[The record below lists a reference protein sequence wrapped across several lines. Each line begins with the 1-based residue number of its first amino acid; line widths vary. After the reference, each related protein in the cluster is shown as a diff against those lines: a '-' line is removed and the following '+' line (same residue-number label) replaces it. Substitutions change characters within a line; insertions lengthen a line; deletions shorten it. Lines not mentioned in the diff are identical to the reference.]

1 MAKRPML
8 ARPPRV
14 AAGPALGAT
23 EVLVQARAF
32 GAASCLSARRALAAW
47 RVLSTATPRRARRLL
62 SAIPVRAT
70 TLRLGALAPDG
81 LQAVATTLIL
91 SVARV
96 LSLASILAA
105 SPLPADA
112 ANTAKPPSANTAPEP
127 SGFWTGPINSAV
139 PATLAGGKVINS
151 ARQLQSLLTRPA
163 TVIVDVS
170 NAPRRPDNLA
180 TGAPWLPLPH
190 QGIPGSLWI
199 PGAGL
204 GEIPPAVDDFFRR
217 QLAAA
222 TDNDATLQVIIYC
235 HRTCWLSWN
244 AAKRAVGYGYRNVYW
259 FRDGIEAWKAAHLPT
274 TVIEPRV
281 APED

>member
-8 ARPPRV
+8 TRSPR
-14 AAGPALGAT
+14 AAAAPAAT
-23 EVLVQARAF
+23 EVLVPARAF
-32 GAASCLSARRALAAW
+32 GAASCLSARRALA
-47 RVLSTATPRRARRLL
+47 PRRAHV
-62 SAIPVRAT
+62 AAT
-70 TLRLGALAPDG
+70 LA
-81 LQAVATTLIL
+81 
-91 SVARV
+91 SV
-96 LSLASILAA
+96 ASILAA
-105 SPLPADA
+105 SPPSAYAAD
-112 ANTAKPPSANTAPEP
+112 TAKPPSANAAPAPEP

-190 QGIPGSLWI
+190 QAIPGSLWI

-217 QLAAA
+217 QLVAA
-222 TDNDATLQVIIYC
+222 TDNDATRQVIIYC

-244 AAKRAVGYGYRNVYW
+244 AAKRAIDYGYRNVYW
-259 FRDGIEAWKAAHLPT
+259 YRDGIEGWKAAHFPT
-274 TVIEPRV
+274 AVIEPRV
-281 APED
+281 APEE

>member
-8 ARPPRV
+8 ARSPP
-14 AAGPALGAT
+14 AAPAQAAT
-23 EVLVQARAF
+23 D
-32 GAASCLSARRALAAW
+32 
-47 RVLSTATPRRARRLL
+47 
-62 SAIPVRAT
+62 
-70 TLRLGALAPDG
+70 ALAPDG
-81 LQAVATTLIL
+81 LRAVTMTLIL
-91 SVARV
+91 SV
-96 LSLASILAA
+96 ASILAA
-105 SPLPADA
+105 SPLLANAAD
-112 ANTAKPPSANTAPEP
+112 TAKPPSANTATPAPEP

-151 ARQLQSLLTRPA
+151 ARQLQSLLKQPA

-190 QGIPGSLWI
+190 QAIPASLWI

-222 TDNDATLQVIIYC
+222 TSNDATRQVIIYC

-244 AAKRAVGYGYRNVYW
+244 AAKRAINYGYRSVYW
-259 FRDGIEAWKAAHLPT
+259 YRDGIEGWKAARLPT

-281 APED
+281 APEE